1 MIHRWLQN
9 LSYNTTSVFSML
21 RLAWKTHPG
30 IFLALIL
37 LIIVQGILPLATAW
51 LTKWLFDLLGIGLQS
66 GLNTDLVSQ
75 LVFILLAQS
84 VLMLLGQLLIP
95 VSQSLNTEMGRRLTV
110 AIQKDVYGTINRFA
124 GIAYFE
130 NPAFHDT
137 LRLATQGAQFGPSQ
151 ALQTLTHLGESFITL
166 TGFIG
171 ILLAFSPFL
180 AVSVALAALPQ
191 LYAQL
196 KMGRQRFGLAFDL
209 SPNERLVYYYGF
221 LLSSTYP
228 AKEIR
233 LFGLVDYF
241 LNGLVRTFQSI
252 HHAERL
258 QEYRELRWKIGLQ
271 TLSTLV
277 SSGALV
283 AVVWQAFAGRLSL
296 GDVTLYTNAVR
307 SVQGALGG
315 IVYAFSTLNEHVL
328 FFGCYQQLKALPQPI
343 QVTMSPQPVSRLT
356 SGLELR
362 NLSFRYSESHPWVLR
377 NINLEIPSGQHLA
390 LVGLNGA
397 GKTTLVKLLTR
408 LYDPTEGQILWDG
421 IDMREFDPV
430 ELRHHLGVIFQ
441 DFMHYDFNAQENI
454 GLGDVQFV
462 EDYARV
468 QQAAEKAGIH
478 QTIEGLPQGY
488 NTILSRMFGENG
500 AGMELSGGEWQKIAV
515 ARMFMRQADFLILD
529 EPTAALD
536 AQAEYELY
544 NRFVELV
551 RDKTSLI
558 ISHRFSTVRMADT
571 IAVVEDG
578 QITEYNTHEE
588 LLAQGGT
595 YARLFNMQADP
606 YQRYT

>member
-1 MIHRWLQN
+1 
-9 LSYNTTSVFSML
+9 
-21 RLAWKTHPG
+21 
-30 IFLALIL
+30 
-37 LIIVQGILPLATAW
+37 
-51 LTKWLFDLLGIGLQS
+51 
-66 GLNTDLVSQ
+66 
-75 LVFILLAQS
+75 
-84 VLMLLGQLLIP
+84 
-95 VSQSLNTEMGRRLTV
+95 
-110 AIQKDVYGTINRFA
+110 
-124 GIAYFE
+124 
-130 NPAFHDT
+130 
-137 LRLATQGAQFGPSQ
+137 
-151 ALQTLTHLGESFITL
+151 
-166 TGFIG
+166 
-171 ILLAFSPFL
+171 
-180 AVSVALAALPQ
+180 
-191 LYAQL
+191 
-196 KMGRQRFGLAFDL
+196 
-209 SPNERLVYYYGF
+209 
-221 LLSSTYP
+221 
-228 AKEIR
+228 
-233 LFGLVDYF
+233 
-241 LNGLVRTFQSI
+241 
-252 HHAERL
+252 
-258 QEYRELRWKIGLQ
+258 
-271 TLSTLV
+271 
-277 SSGALV
+277 
-283 AVVWQAFAGRLSL
+283 
-296 GDVTLYTNAVR
+296 
-307 SVQGALGG
+307 VQGALGG

-595 YARLFNMQADP
+595 YARLFKMQADP
-606 YQRYT
+606 YQRSP